1 MLMTVPQIWRRMTGS
16 NRHPGGLCQAK
27 HQGGET
33 VIFLNQATEMESKG
47 ASKLRELICLK
58 SALFWVVGDPTGIA
72 LVNGH
77 SYNGI
82 RQIVV
87 SRSLVGNEE
96 I

>member
-33 VIFLNQATEMESKG
+33 VILSELNKTTEMESKG
-47 ASKLRELICLK
+47 ASKLREHICLK
-58 SALFWVVGDPTGIA
+58 SALFWVVGDPKGIA

-82 RQIVV
+82 R
-87 SRSLVGNEE
+87 
-96 I
+96 